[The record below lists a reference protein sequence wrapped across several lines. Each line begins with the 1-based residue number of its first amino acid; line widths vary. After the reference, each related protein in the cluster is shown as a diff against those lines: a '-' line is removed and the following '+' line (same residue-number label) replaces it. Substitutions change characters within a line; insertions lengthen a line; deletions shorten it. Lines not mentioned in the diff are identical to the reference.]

1 MMPVANSWTALPIS
15 GTVTKISD
23 NGLEGII
30 GETSGGGKP
39 SRGEETVCGDE
50 ENAVEEGQH
59 GPLRVITDRK
69 GRKGED
75 CHHHRGFTLDDGGVA
90 DGPRD

>member
-1 MMPVANSWTALPIS
+1 MS
-15 GTVTKISD
+15 GLFPAFFIYDAGGELVDRASDFRNCHKNYD

-69 GRKGED
+69 GRKGGRLPPSSRV
-75 CHHHRGFTLDDGGVA
+75 HS
-90 DGPRD
+90 